1 MYILICTTHA
11 RTHWKWLDFSAH
23 ATRGW
28 SILMEFGGGLLG
40 PRIYFRL
47 VGQHLGRN
55 TTWIHTVV
63 EMFYRKYFQRLFPV
77 DLARILCRLLAKFF
91 QLNLRL
97 LMNFFMDSK
106 ASLVVLFL
114 LLFSFYGYIRTR
126 TDIYAYTKNIFLL
139 WRWWA
144 QTYECD
150 LALLMDWIWFA
161 CYHLLKIT
169 FNW

>member
-1 MYILICTTHA
+1 M
-11 RTHWKWLDFSAH
+11 DFSAH

-91 QLNLRL
+91 
-97 LMNFFMDSK
+97 S
-106 ASLVVLFL
+106 A
-114 LLFSFYGYIRTR
+114 
-126 TDIYAYTKNIFLL
+126 
-139 WRWWA
+139 
-144 QTYECD
+144 E
-150 LALLMDWIWFA
+150 
-161 CYHLLKIT
+161 LKIVNEFFHGFESFT
-169 FNW
+169 RCTIFAFIFFLWIHTHTHTHICIY